1 MMGKACCTLSQHGV
15 FEPHQ
20 PHTFFNAPFSSFLH
34 VFFMAPTTNKRPV
47 RIGCYSAFL
56 GDARDAAAQLVR
68 EEGSNL
74 HYLVGDY
81 LAGNDK
87 IHY

>member
-15 FEPHQ
+15 FEAHQ
-20 PHTFFNAPFSSFLH
+20 PHTFLCTLFLPFFHTSR
-34 VFFMAPTTNKRPV
+34 MAPNTNKRPV

-56 GDARDAAAQLVR
+56 GDSRDAAAQLVR
-68 EEGSNL
+68 EEGANL

-81 LAGNDK
+81 LAGNE
-87 IHY
+87 